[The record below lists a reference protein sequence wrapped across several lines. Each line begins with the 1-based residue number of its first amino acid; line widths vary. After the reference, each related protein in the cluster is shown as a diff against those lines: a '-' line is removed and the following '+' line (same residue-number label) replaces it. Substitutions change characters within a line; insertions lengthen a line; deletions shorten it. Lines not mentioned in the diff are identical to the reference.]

1 MARKRSPRQSGP
13 LSFLKGG
20 RQLKINLSLQPLQRE
35 IVGLLLMALGAVTL
49 LGLLGVTSGVL
60 SDWWTLLL
68 RQIFGWGALVVA
80 LSLLVGG
87 LLLLFRNLG
96 TRLGLRW
103 EMAVGLEVM
112 FISVLAL
119 FHLLSFSDDPLLLA
133 REGGGGGYIGWA
145 LSVLLRDALGWL
157 LAALVLL
164 VTMGMGAVVTFNLD
178 WGDAQR
184 AAAALFKGI
193 NALYER
199 VAAAQ
204 APAEQPDSSLSKP
217 PPAKRAK
224 RRSPSTKPARSAS
237 ATPSTAKKKSK
248 TPASSSRSR
257 RRDRRLPPL
266 DLLVPDSDQ
275 TYDDADVRLRIQIIE
290 ETLASFGVPARVV
303 EVNQGP
309 VVTQFGVEPGFV
321 ERPGANG
328 TVRRRKVRVS
338 KISTLVNDLAL
349 ALAAAPLRIE
359 APVPGRPIV
368 GIEVPNSEVSLVP
381 LRGVM
386 ESPAFRRIKS
396 NLRIALG
403 RGVSG
408 QPVAAD
414 LALMP
419 HLLIAGATGSGKSVC
434 INAITTCLVMNNTP
448 EDLRLVM
455 IDPKMVELTRFNGLP
470 HLYGQVQTDAERVVS
485 VLRWVMREM
494 DQRYKKFA
502 AVGARHLAD
511 YNGRLRA
518 RHGEHLPNIV
528 VIIDELADLMFV
540 AADEIERTICRI
552 AQMARAT
559 GIHLIIATQRPSVD
573 VITGLIKA
581 NFPARIAFT
590 VTSQVDSRVILDSAG
605 AETLLGRGDML
616 YLAPDV
622 SKLMRLQGC
631 FVSDA
636 EIEAVVGYWRERVSV
651 DQLDASV
658 PWEKEIP
665 AEPSRDD
672 LIEDAIALVQ
682 RTGSASASLLQRR
695 LRIGY
700 PRAARLVDQLE
711 EMGIV
716 GPPEVGGKARRVLSD
731 GGSDDRYAAGLE
743 DDPTGS
749 G

>member
-1 MARKRSPRQSGP
+1 MARKRSSRQTGLS
-13 LSFLKGG
+13 SFLKGDW
-20 RQLKINLSLQPLQRE
+20 QQKINFSLQPLQRE
-35 IVGLLLMALGAVTL
+35 IVGLLLIALGAVTL
-49 LGLLGVTSGVL
+49 LGLLGVTSGAL
-60 SDWWTLLL
+60 SDWWALFL
-68 RQIFGWGALVVA
+68 RRIFGWGALVVA
-80 LSLLVGG
+80 LSFLAGG
-87 LLLLFRNLG
+87 ILLLFRNLG
-96 TRLGLRW
+96 ARLGLRW
-103 EMAVGLEVM
+103 EVAVGLEVM
-112 FISVLAL
+112 FASALAL
-119 FHLLSFSDDPLLLA
+119 LHLLSFSDDPLRLA
-133 REGGGGGYIGWA
+133 REGGGGGYVGWA
-145 LSVLLRDALGWL
+145 LSVLLRNALGWL

-164 VTMGMGAVVTFNLD
+164 VAMGMGAVVAFNLD
-178 WGDAQR
+178 WGDVQR
-184 AAAALFKGI
+184 AVATLLKGI

-199 VAAAQ
+199 VTATRT
-204 APAEQPDSSLSKP
+204 PAERPTLP
-217 PPAKRAK
+217 PSTSPKKK
-224 RRSPSTKPARSAS
+224 RRSRSTKSARPSPT
-237 ATPSTAKKKSK
+237 TPPTTKKKGK
-248 TPASSSRSR
+248 TPVASSRPR

-266 DLLVPDSDQ
+266 DLLVPDSGQ
-275 TYDDADVRLRIQIIE
+275 TYNDADVRLRCQIIE

-321 ERPGANG
+321 ERSGANG
-328 TVRRRKVRVS
+328 DVHRRKVRVS
-338 KISTLVNDLAL
+338 KISALVNDLAL

-368 GIEVPNSEVSLVP
+368 GIEVPNAEVSLVP

-396 NLRIALG
+396 SLRIALG

-408 QPVAAD
+408 QAVAAD
-414 LALMP
+414 LAAMP

-434 INAITTCLVMNNTP
+434 INSITTCLVMNNTP
-448 EDLRLVM
+448 QDLRLVM

-470 HLYGQVQTDAERVVS
+470 HLYGQVEIEVERVVN
-485 VLRWVMREM
+485 VLRWVMQEM

-518 RHGEHLPNIV
+518 QHGEHLPNIV
-528 VIIDELADLMFV
+528 VIIDELADLMLM

-616 YLAPDV
+616 YLAPDA
-622 SKLMRLQGC
+622 SKLVRLQGC

-636 EIEAVVGYWRERVSV
+636 EIEAVVGYWRERVSE
-651 DQLDASV
+651 DQLDESV

-665 AEPSRDD
+665 AEPDQDD
-672 LIEDAIALVQ
+672 LIEEAIALVQ

-695 LRIGY
+695 MRIGY
-700 PRAARLVDQLE
+700 PRAARLIDQLE

-716 GPPEVGGKARRVLSD
+716 GPPEAGGKARRVLRSGPD
-731 GGSDDRYAAGLE
+731 GE
-743 DDPTGS
+743 
-749 G
+749 

>member
-1 MARKRSPRQSGP
+1 MARKRSSRQTGLS
-13 LSFLKGG
+13 SFLKGG
-20 RQLKINLSLQPLQRE
+20 WQQKIHFSLQPLQRE
-35 IVGLLLMALGAVTL
+35 MVGLLLMALGAVTL
-49 LGLLGVTSGVL
+49 LGLLGVTSGAL
-60 SDWWTLLL
+60 SDWWVLLL
-68 RQIFGWGALVVA
+68 RRIFGWGALVVA
-80 LSLLVGG
+80 LSLLAGG
-87 LLLLFRNLG
+87 ILLLFRNLG
-96 TRLGLRW
+96 ERLDMRW
-103 EMAVGLEVM
+103 EVAVGLEVM
-112 FISVLAL
+112 FASALAL
-119 FHLLSFSDDPLLLA
+119 LHLLSFSDDPLRLA
-133 REGGGGGYIGWA
+133 REGGGGGYVGWA

-157 LAALVLL
+157 LTALVLL
-164 VTMGMGAVVTFNLD
+164 AAMGMGAVVAFNLD
-178 WGDAQR
+178 WGDVQR
-184 AAAALFKGI
+184 AVATLLKGI
-193 NALYER
+193 SALYER
-199 VAAAQ
+199 VTATRT
-204 APAEQPDSSLSKP
+204 PAERSTLPPSSSPK
-217 PPAKRAK
+217 KK
-224 RRSPSTKPARSAS
+224 GRSRSTRSARP
-237 ATPSTAKKKSK
+237 APTTPPTTKKKGK
-248 TPASSSRSR
+248 TPVSSSRSR

-266 DLLVPDSDQ
+266 DLLVPDSGQ
-275 TYDDADVRLRIQIIE
+275 TYNDADVRLRCQIIE

-321 ERPGANG
+321 ERSGANG
-328 TVRRRKVRVS
+328 DVRRRKVRVS
-338 KISTLVNDLAL
+338 KISALVNDLAL

-368 GIEVPNSEVSLVP
+368 GIEVPNAEVSLVP

-386 ESPAFRRIKS
+386 ESPAFRRLRS

-408 QPVAAD
+408 RAVAAD
-414 LALMP
+414 LAVMP

-434 INAITTCLVMNNTP
+434 INSITTCLVMNNTP
-448 EDLRLVM
+448 QDLRLVM
-455 IDPKMVELTRFNGLP
+455 IDPKMVELARFNGLP
-470 HLYGQVQTDAERVVS
+470 HLYGQVEIEVERVVN

-494 DQRYKKFA
+494 DRRYKKFA
-502 AVGARHLAD
+502 AVGARHLTD

-518 RHGEHLPNIV
+518 QHGEHLPNIV
-528 VIIDELADLMFV
+528 VIIDELADLMLM

-616 YLAPDV
+616 YLAPDA
-622 SKLMRLQGC
+622 SKLVRLQGC

-636 EIEAVVGYWRERVSV
+636 EIEAVVGYWRERVSG
-651 DQLDASV
+651 DQLDESV

-665 AEPSRDD
+665 AEPDQDD
-672 LIEDAIALVQ
+672 LIEEAIALVQ

-695 LRIGY
+695 MRIGY
-700 PRAARLVDQLE
+700 PRAARLIDQLE

-716 GPPEVGGKARRVLSD
+716 GPPEVGGKARRVLRSGSD
-731 GGSDDRYAAGLE
+731 GEYRTDFSNGVENR
-743 DDPTGS
+743 
-749 G
+749 